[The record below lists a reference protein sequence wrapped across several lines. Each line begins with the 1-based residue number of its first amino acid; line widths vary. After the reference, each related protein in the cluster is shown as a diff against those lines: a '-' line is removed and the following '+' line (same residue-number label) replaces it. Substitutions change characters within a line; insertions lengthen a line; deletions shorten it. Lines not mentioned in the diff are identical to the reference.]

1 LYQLGTS
8 FQRVEMIGTSTNAL
22 QCVAA
27 WCGVMQFVAVRCS
40 VFVAEC
46 CNVLA
51 SEQIG
56 GADP

>member
-1 LYQLGTS
+1 
-8 FQRVEMIGTSTNAL
+8 MIGTSTNAL

-51 SEQIG
+51 SKQIR
-56 GADP
+56 GADPYIFFT